1 MFNKILFYPIIC
13 TLIYNNII
21 SYIDNKKKFK
31 ELFDSLENINIKIEN
46 INKFINRKKVMF
58 EINNDEHNLFIDEN
72 NYSSDEGGISQE
84 IN

>member
-13 TLIYNNII
+13 TLIYNNIR

-58 EINNDEHNLFIDEN
+58 EINNDEYNLFIDEN
-72 NYSSDEGGISQE
+72 NYSSDEGGISQ
-84 IN
+84 

>member
-13 TLIYNNII
+13 TLIYSNIR

-58 EINNDEHNLFIDEN
+58 EINNDEYNLFIDEN
-72 NYSSDEGGISQE
+72 NYSSDEGGISQ
-84 IN
+84 